1 MKQILSIY
9 INKPVYWGFT
19 ALISLFCLAFVL
31 PWLFNISVLLSLAF
45 GGMLLLD
52 LAMLLGSQKTFIAKR
67 FIPERLS
74 NGDQNTIEIALEN
87 RYGFEVKVSLIDEIP
102 FQFQKRDFQID
113 TQLASNTTQNLQYTL
128 RPTQRGEY
136 LFGALNVFVSSPL
149 GLLQRRF
156 QFEKDKMVAVYPSF
170 LQMREYELMAISNRL
185 TDMGIKKIRR
195 IGHTQEFEQ
204 IRSYVQGDDIRTI
217 NWQATARRN
226 ELMVNSYQDERA
238 QSIYCLIDKGRIM
251 QSPFDGLTL
260 LDYAINSSLVL
271 SNIAL
276 HKHDKAGVITFS
288 NKINQTL
295 LADRKSGQL
304 HRILDMLYHQQT
316 LFQESD
322 YEALYIHVKK
332 QIKQRSLLI
341 IYTNFETVNSM
352 RRQLPH
358 FRKLAKEHL
367 VLVVFFENTG
377 LQNILEQPA
386 STTAEIYQKTIA
398 EKFYYE
404 KKLIVKEL
412 EQYGIQ
418 ALLTSPQQL
427 SINTINKY
435 LMLKAKGAI

>member
-1 MKQILSIY
+1 M
-9 INKPVYWGFT
+9 W
-19 ALISLFCLAFVL
+19 
-31 PWLFNISVLLSLAF
+31 
-45 GGMLLLD
+45 
-52 LAMLLGSQKTFIAKR
+52 
-67 FIPERLS
+67 
-74 NGDQNTIEIALEN
+74 
-87 RYGFEVKVSLIDEIP
+87 VS
-102 FQFQKRDFQID
+102 
-113 TQLASNTTQNLQYTL
+113 
-128 RPTQRGEY
+128 
-136 LFGALNVFVSSPL
+136 
-149 GLLQRRF
+149 
-156 QFEKDKMVAVYPSF
+156 
-170 LQMREYELMAISNRL
+170 
-185 TDMGIKKIRR
+185 KIRR

-276 HKHDKAGVITFS
+276 HKHDKAGIITFS

-352 RRQLPH
+352 RRQL
-358 FRKLAKEHL
+358 
-367 VLVVFFENTG
+367 
-377 LQNILEQPA
+377 A
-386 STTAEIYQKTIA
+386 SFSKTC
-398 EKFYYE
+398 
-404 KKLIVKEL
+404 
-412 EQYGIQ
+412 
-418 ALLTSPQQL
+418 
-427 SINTINKY
+427 
-435 LMLKAKGAI
+435 